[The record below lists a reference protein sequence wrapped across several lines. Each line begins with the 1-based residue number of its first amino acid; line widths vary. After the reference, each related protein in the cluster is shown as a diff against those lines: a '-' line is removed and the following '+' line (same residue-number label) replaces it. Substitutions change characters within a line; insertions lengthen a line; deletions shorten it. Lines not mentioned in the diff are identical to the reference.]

1 MRKLTIAAAMLAV
14 LGVAA
19 GATVASN
26 SAGRALARA
35 EGFAQQA
42 MPIDQ
47 ITSNAKDLPVQSFD
61 AF

>member
-1 MRKLTIAAAMLAV
+1 MRKLTSAAAMLAV

-19 GATVASN
+19 GATVASH
-26 SAGRALARA
+26 SVGRALARA
-35 EGFAQQA
+35 DGFAQPA